1 MTKFLVDESTGK
13 KLCKSLVE
21 SGYDAIY
28 VGDVIPGSSDEDV
41 LKLAENEG
49 RILITNDKDFGE
61 LIYRLNKPS
70 SGVIL
75 LRLKKD
81 TPAARIKYISSILRS
96 NAETL
101 MGKFVVLTEMGYR
114 IRKIE

>member
-1 MTKFLVDESTGK
+1 
-13 KLCKSLVE
+13 
-21 SGYDAIY
+21 
-28 VGDVIPGSSDEDV
+28 EDV
-41 LKLAENEG
+41 LKLAESEE

-81 TPAARIKYISSILRS
+81 TPKARIEYVSSLLHS
-96 NAETL
+96 KAESL
-101 MGKFVVLTEMGYR
+101 EGKFVVLTEMGYR

>member
-1 MTKFLVDESTGK
+1 LVKFLVDESTGK
-13 KLCKSLVE
+13 KLCESLVE

-41 LKLAENEG
+41 LKLAESEE

-61 LIYRLNKPS
+61 LVYRLNKPS

-81 TPAARIKYISSILRS
+81 TPKTRIEYVFSLLDNMVESLK
-96 NAETL
+96 
-101 MGKFVVLTEMGYR
+101 GKFVVLTEMGYR